1 MRKANCNLGMLSCLL
16 GLQLLCFVD
25 GQAQSTY
32 AYAGKSVGTVQQK
45 DTEGKGKEDE
55 GAQKES
61 LFNVLKELNRT
72 KGVYFLFSEQS
83 LGHKLVNPLAGTE
96 ATVEKS
102 LEQVLRNTGL
112 KFKKVNEKTF
122 VILSKDGGNSAELRP
137 VDFTQTLS
145 IDPVSDNTANAIAVD
160 AITGKVVGADGAP
173 ISGVSVTVKGT
184 RRGTTTNAAGVF
196 TIDAKKGDVLVV
208 SNIGYTSQEVTV
220 ADDNLSVTLQASNQQ
235 LNEVVVTALG
245 IQRQAKSLTYSV
257 QKVGNDQLTTVKDA
271 SFINSLTG
279 KVAGVTIT
287 KSSSGVGG
295 STRVVLR
302 GNKSTRNNQP
312 LYVVDGVP
320 MTNFSPAQPG
330 DEFGQSGIGFIGLD
344 GGDGIS
350 NMNPDD
356 IESVSV
362 LKGASAAALYGS
374 AASNGVILITTK
386 KGKAGMTR
394 VDASSSVT
402 FDGRMYKAPLQF
414 KYGQTNTPVAG
425 NPDNPTVLAGN
436 PGSLDNWGSVVNAP
450 NHVDPFFQTGV
461 TTFNSIAVSGGTDK
475 AQNYLSYSY
484 TDNKGIIPTVS
495 LMKHNLNFRQTSK
508 FFGDRL
514 SSDVNVLYVNQKS
527 HNRPPSGLYDNPLTG
542 LYMFPRGLNFNKYKN
557 FEQYSSIRNANI
569 QNWWDA
575 NYDSTQLYGN
585 PWNSSSSANEQNP
598 YWLLNRTTSDNTL
611 NRVYTN
617 VTLNF
622 KINDWLNLQ
631 ARGNI
636 DKAFNDIDLKSSA
649 TTSTVLTANNGGYG
663 LLTATNTQLYSDL
676 LLTGT
681 RKLSEDLK
689 LSATLG
695 TSINDTKL
703 DQSTFGTRNS
713 GDGLRFSN
721 KFTLANILPGSLTVT
736 QTQTHKQVQS
746 AFGTA
751 QLNFRDYLYLDLSGR
766 NDWSSALAYTPVEG
780 RGFFY
785 YSGGLT
791 AVLSDMFHMAEP
803 ITFSKF
809 RVSYAR
815 VGNDVDAYK
824 TNPPQSTLDNQNG
837 SVTTTKG
844 PKPGTYLKP
853 EDNRS
858 FEVGTEWRFLKD
870 RVGFDFTYYINN
882 NYKQYVEVPASG
894 ASQASSTG
902 QSYTTWYLNT
912 GNIRNQGVELS
923 ISATPIKEKN
933 VNWTTTVNYAYN
945 KNKVVSISDPAD
957 GITQDY
963 QTLTGIGNLM
973 YASYIKQGGSWGDI
987 YGHFFKRTSDG
998 AIVVDATGKPQTGFD
1013 STKSVGDGTLKKIGN
1028 PAPRYTL
1035 GWLNTI
1041 TIKQFSIGF
1050 LFDGRFGG
1058 QVMSYTQAY
1067 LDGLG
1072 DTKATANARDAGGV
1086 SMKAVDLNGNAVK
1099 GKLDPKNFYTT
1110 VGGQSGIGEYYM
1122 YSATNVRL
1130 REASLTYNV
1139 PVKAKWVRNLSVAV
1153 IGKNLFF
1160 VTKKAPFDPD
1170 ITQATNNGLQGIDT
1184 FGQPSTRSVGAT
1196 VKVGF

>member
-1 MRKANCNLGMLSCLL
+1 MRKKHCQHRMIICLL
-16 GLQLLCFVD
+16 GLQLFCFD
-25 GQAQSTY
+25 PARSQS
-32 AYAGKSVGTVQQK
+32 AYAFNGKSIRAVDQK
-45 DTEGKGKEDE
+45 DRIEENEK
-55 GAQKES
+55 KES
-61 LFNVLKELNRT
+61 LFTALKELNRT
-72 KGVYFLFSEQS
+72 RGAYFLFSEQS
-83 LGHKLVNPLAGTE
+83 LGTKMVNMPTGNETSI
-96 ATVEKS
+96 EKALDHMLKNS
-102 LEQVLRNTGL
+102 GL
-112 KFKKVNEKTF
+112 KFRKVNEKTY
-122 VILSKDGGNSAELRP
+122 VILSKDGITSAIEASP
-137 VDFTQTLS
+137 VNFSTQMS
-145 IDPVSDNTANAIAVD
+145 VEPVEDNVTNVIVADLISGKITAADGTAIA
-160 AITGKVVGADGAP
+160 
-173 ISGVSVTVKGT
+173 GVSVAVRGTRKGT
-184 RRGTTTNAAGVF
+184 ATNAAGEF

-208 SNIGYTSQEVTV
+208 SYIGYQTQEVAVSDATT
-220 ADDNLSVTLQASNQQ
+220 LSITLQVGTSQ

-271 SFINSLTG
+271 SFVNSLTG

-287 KSSSGVGG
+287 KSSSGIGG

-386 KGKAGMTR
+386 KGKAGTTK
-394 VDASSSVT
+394 VDVSSSVT
-402 FDGRMYKAPLQF
+402 FDGRLYKAPLQF
-414 KYGQTNTPVAG
+414 KYGQTNPPVGG
-425 NPDNPTVLAGN
+425 NPDNPASAAGD
-436 PGSLDNWGSVVNAP
+436 PGSLESWGGIVNAP
-450 NHVDPFFQTGV
+450 DHVDPFFQTGV
-461 TTFNSIAVSGGTDK
+461 TTFNSVALSGGTEK
-475 AQNYLSYSY
+475 SQNYLSYSY

-495 LMKHNLNFRQTSK
+495 LMKHNINFRQTSK

-514 SSDVNVLYVNQKS
+514 TSDVNVLYVNQKS

-557 FEQYSSIRNANI
+557 FEQFSTVRNTNI

-585 PWNSSSSANEQNP
+585 PWNSSNSAIEQNP

-617 VTLNF
+617 VSLNF

-636 DKAFNDIDLKSSA
+636 DKSFNDIDLKSYA

-663 LLTATNTQLYSDL
+663 LLTATNTQLYGDL
-676 LLTGT
+676 LLTGVH
-681 RKLSEDLK
+681 KLTDDLK

-713 GDGLRFSN
+713 GDGLRFAN
-721 KFTLANILPGSLTVT
+721 KFTLANILPGSLTLT

-766 NDWSSALAYTPVEG
+766 NDWSSALAYTPVSG
-780 RGFFY
+780 SGFFY

-791 AVLSDMFHMAEP
+791 AVLSEMFHMAEP

-809 RVSYAR
+809 RISYAK

-858 FEVGTEWRFLKD
+858 FEAGTEWRFLHD

-882 NYKQYVEVPASG
+882 NYRQYVEVPSSG

-902 QSYTTWYLNT
+902 QSYSTWYLNT
-912 GNIRNQGVELS
+912 GNIRNQGIELS
-923 ISATPIKEKN
+923 VSATPVKEKN
-933 VNWTTTVNYAYN
+933 VSWTTTINYAYN
-945 KNKVVSISDPAD
+945 KNKIVSISDPAD

-963 QTLTGIGNLM
+963 QNLTAIGNLM

-987 YGHFFKRTSDG
+987 YGHFFKRAANG
-998 AIVVDATGKPQTGFD
+998 AIVVDNASGKPIPGFD

-1035 GWLNTI
+1035 GWLNTV
-1041 TIKQFSIGF
+1041 TIDRFSIGF

-1058 QVMSYTQAY
+1058 QVMSYTQAF

-1072 DTKATANARDAGGV
+1072 DTKATADARDAGGV
-1086 SMKAVDLNGNAVK
+1086 SIKAVDQAGNPIK
-1099 GKLDPKNFYTT
+1099 GKLDPQKFYTT

-1139 PVKAKWVRNLSVAV
+1139 PVKAKWVRNLTVAI

-1160 VTKKAPFDPD
+1160 VTRKAPFDPD
-1170 ITQATNNGLQGIDT
+1170 ISQATSNFLQGIDT

-1196 VKVGF
+1196 VKFGF